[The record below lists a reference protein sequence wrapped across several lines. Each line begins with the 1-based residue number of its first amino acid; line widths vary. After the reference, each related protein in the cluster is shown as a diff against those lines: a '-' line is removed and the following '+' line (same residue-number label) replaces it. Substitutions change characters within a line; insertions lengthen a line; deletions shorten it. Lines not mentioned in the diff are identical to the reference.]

1 MYLFDSEDNA
11 PMCGEMVDYP
21 LPKITEGRMMIME
34 RVNPDIDPN
43 KNCHSY
49 CRYGKQCRYLD
60 GGNGVDPD
68 NCGMYYKIDD
78 IMFEAREMAR
88 EDKMRREEED
98 GEDW

>member
-11 PMCGEMVDYP
+11 PMCGEMIDFP

-43 KNCHSY
+43 KNCHEY
-49 CRYGKQCRYLD
+49 CRYGKQCRYLT

-68 NCGMYYKIDD
+68 NCAMYYKIDD
-78 IMFEAREMAR
+78 IMIEAREMAM
-88 EDKMRREEED
+88 EDRRRIEEED